1 MDLSVADE
9 HCLKTTE
16 YVLSAIDVLKGF
28 GIPIR
33 RLLVFIK
40 DWTKRCGINN
50 ALKCYLNSFGYTL
63 MAIHFCLMICCGDEF
78 TIEDTQKISC
88 LIAGFFSFYGFTFDA
103 SVHCIDITKREL
115 FCDKVRL
122 DILEIVDPV
131 NRQNNVAK

>member
-63 MAIHFCLMICCGDEF
+63 MAINFLKCLF
-78 TIEDTQKISC
+78 HRFLIEKIRKVSC
-88 LIAGFFSFYGFTFDA
+88 LIAGFFSFYGFAFDA
-103 SVHCIDITKREL
+103 SVHCIDVTKKEL
-115 FCDKVRL
+115 FCGKVRL

-131 NRQNNVAK
+131 NRQNNV